1 MESTSVFS
9 RPRNLPALA
18 LLLLALVPVVLW
30 PGDVSWL
37 IDESRILAAAW
48 HANHDGQLAA
58 GGLYGNFGI
67 RYGPLPTQIYQALL
81 LLTHDPATLVVLRG
95 LLCAGVTGGALLW
108 LARTLAL
115 PAWFAAAVLVSP
127 HVVAYQRILWDASFA
142 MPIGALAFAAFADF
156 LHTQRPRSLRVC
168 VGACAVLPLIHPQA
182 LALAVPVFA
191 WLGWRHRAALWRDRR
206 ALAVLAAVLC
216 ALHAVYFFEVAGQ
229 LFARFSGSVQR
240 GYPGG
245 GSRAASALAP
255 LLGGRLLC
263 GADYLGNLA
272 RPASLPALQAAAQW
286 SARLIYPL
294 IWLGLALSAAR
305 VWRMFRAARKTGSA
319 WENLAPRDGVIAVGL
334 AGLIG
339 QALLCGLMRI
349 PSLPQYFFGTFVL
362 HALMA
367 WLAVAALGR
376 WRFGVLPAVLY
387 AAGGAV
393 LTVSA
398 MLVIHAHGFEKP
410 RWPTLGNDVE
420 VVRALN
426 RYSNTAVQTDVAVL
440 QKNPQ
445 ILRALRLLLPPS
457 PDIAQTENERLFLNS
472 PGGRVTGKI
481 LLYEG
486 HALAGET
493 PPTSP
498 NYTALDVT
506 PLPKS
511 WVPDPQTW

>member
-1 MESTSVFS
+1 MESPPGFS
-9 RPRNLPALA
+9 RTLPALG
-18 LLLLALVPVVLW
+18 LVLLALIPVVLW

-37 IDESRILAAAW
+37 IDESRIIANAW

-81 LLTHDPATLVVLRG
+81 LLTHDPVALVVLRG
-95 LLCAGVTGGALLW
+95 LLAAGVTGAALLW

-127 HVVAYQRILWDASFA
+127 HVTAYHRILWDASFT

-156 LHTQRPRSLRVC
+156 LKTQRPRSLRVC
-168 VGACAVLPLIHPQA
+168 VGAGAVLPLIHPQA
-182 LALAVPVFA
+182 LALAVPIFA
-191 WLGWRHRAALWRDRR
+191 WLGWRHRAALWSDRR
-206 ALAVLAAVLC
+206 ALVLLAVVLG
-216 ALHAVYFFEVAGQ
+216 ALHAVYFFQVAGQ
-229 LFARFSGSVQR
+229 LLARFSGSVER

-255 LLGGRLLC
+255 LLGGSLLC
-263 GADYLGNLA
+263 GADYLEKLA
-272 RPASLPALQAAAQW
+272 RPAALPALQAAAQW

-294 IWLGLALSAAR
+294 VWLGIALSAVRAWR
-305 VWRMFRAARKTGSA
+305 VWGGRK
-319 WENLAPRDGVIAVGL
+319 NLSPRDVVSCVAL

-349 PSLPQYFFGTFVL
+349 PAQPQYFFGTFVL

-367 WLAVAALGR
+367 WLAVEALSR
-376 WRFGVLPAVLY
+376 WRAGALPGVLY

-398 MLVIHAHGFEKP
+398 MLVIHTHGFEKP

-420 VVRALN
+420 VVRELN
-426 RYSNTAVQTDVAVL
+426 RFTDTTVQTDVVVL

-445 ILRALRLLLPPS
+445 ILRTLRLLLPPAPGAAQRESGRLAISFLHDSTSVPYEKIQLTELAPDATAS
-457 PDIAQTENERLFLNS
+457 PKSL
-472 PGGRVTGKI
+472 P
-481 LLYEG
+481 
-486 HALAGET
+486 
-493 PPTSP
+493 
-498 NYTALDVT
+498 LDVT
-506 PLPKS
+506 PLPKN
-511 WVPDPQTW
+511 WVPDSKSW

>member
-1 MESTSVFS
+1 MDASH
-9 RPRNLPALA
+9 LPKLHPQALA
-18 LLLLALVPVVLW
+18 LVLLALVPVVLW

-48 HANHDGQLAA
+48 HANHAGQLAD

-81 LLTHDPATLVVLRG
+81 LLTHHPTTLVILRG

-127 HVVAYQRILWDASFA
+127 HVVAYQRILWDASFT

-156 LHTQRPRSLRVC
+156 LRTQRPRSLRVC
-168 VGACAVLPLIHPQA
+168 VGASAVLPLIHPQA
-182 LALAVPVFA
+182 LALAVPIFG
-191 WLGWRHRAALWRDRR
+191 WLAWRHRGALWRDRR
-206 ALAVLAAVLC
+206 ALAVLGVALF
-216 ALHAVYFFEVAGQ
+216 ALHAAYFFAVTGQ
-229 LFARFSGSVQR
+229 LLARFSGSVQR

-255 LLGGRLLC
+255 LLGGRLLG
-263 GADYLGNLA
+263 GADYLESLA
-272 RPASLPALQAAAQW
+272 RPAALPTLQAAAQW

-305 VWRMFRAARKTGSA
+305 VRRMFCDARKTGSA
-319 WENLAPRDGVIAVGL
+319 WENLALRDAVTAVAL
-334 AGLIG
+334 AGLSG
-339 QALLCGLMRI
+339 QALLFGLMRI

-362 HALMA
+362 HVLMA
-367 WLAVAALGR
+367 WFAVEALSR
-376 WRFGVLPAVLY
+376 WRAGALPGVLY
-387 AAGGAV
+387 AASGAV

-410 RWPTLGNDVE
+410 YWPTLGNDVE
-420 VVRALN
+420 VVRDLN
-426 RYSNTAVQTDVAVL
+426 HFTDTTVQTDVTVL

-445 ILRALRLLLPPS
+445 ILRALRLLLPPAAGAAPSES
-457 PDIAQTENERLFLNS
+457 PLYLHYV
-472 PGGRVTGKI
+472 GGRPTSRIHLVW
-481 LLYEG
+481 LQVVP
-486 HALAGET
+486 GET
-493 PPTSP
+493 NQPPP
-498 NYTALDVT
+498 RHEPLDVT
-506 PLPKS
+506 PLPKN

>member
-1 MESTSVFS
+1 MKKEKKKKKSVGAGS
-9 RPRNLPALA
+9 LA
-18 LLLLALVPVVLW
+18 LVLLALIPVVLW

-37 IDESRILAAAW
+37 IDESRIIANAW
-48 HANHDGQLAA
+48 HANHDGQFAA

-95 LLCAGVTGGALLW
+95 LLAAGMTGGALLW

-127 HVVAYQRILWDASFA
+127 HVVAYHRILWDASFA

-156 LHTQRPRSLRVC
+156 LKTQRSRSLRVC
-168 VGACAVLPLIHPQA
+168 VIATAVLPLIHPQA
-182 LALAVPVFA
+182 LALAVPVFG
-191 WLGWRHRAALWRDRR
+191 WLGWRHRAEVWRDWR
-206 ALAVLAAVLC
+206 ALAVLGVVFG
-216 ALHAVYFFEVAGQ
+216 ALHAAYLFEVAGQ
-229 LFARFSGSVQR
+229 LFARFSGSVER

-245 GSRAASALAP
+245 ASRTMSALAP

-263 GADYLGNLA
+263 GADYLESLA
-272 RPASLPALQAAAQW
+272 RPAAFPALQAAAQW

-294 IWLGLALSAAR
+294 IWLGIALSAGRA
-305 VWRMFRAARKTGSA
+305 WRMICEVRRARGS
-319 WENLAPRDGVIAVGL
+319 WENIPFRDRVSAVAL

-349 PSLPQYFFGTFVL
+349 PALPQYFFGTFVL

-367 WLAVAALGR
+367 WFAVEALSR
-376 WRFGVLPAVLY
+376 WRAGVLPGVLY

-393 LTVSA
+393 LTMSA
-398 MLVIHAHGFEKP
+398 MLVIHDHGFEKP

-420 VVRALN
+420 VVRELN
-426 RYSNTAVQTDVAVL
+426 RFTDTTVQTDVTVL

-445 ILRALRLLLPPS
+445 ILRTLRLLLPPA
-457 PDIAQTENERLFLNS
+457 PGAAQTENGWLCIDYRGMS
-472 PGGRVTGKI
+472 PAGRIQLSWLQVVP
-481 LLYEG
+481 
-486 HALAGET
+486 GESYH
-493 PPTSP
+493 PLPRHEP
-498 NYTALDVT
+498 LDVT
-506 PLPKS
+506 PLPKN
-511 WVPDPQTW
+511 WVPDAKTW

>member
-18 LLLLALVPVVLW
+18 LVLLALVPVVLW

-81 LLTHDPATLVVLRG
+81 LLTHDPVALVVLRG

-142 MPIGALAFAAFADF
+142 MPIGTLAFAAFADF
-156 LHTQRPRSLRVC
+156 LKTQRPRSLRVGL
-168 VGACAVLPLIHPQA
+168 GAGAVLPLIHPQA
-182 LALAVPVFA
+182 LALAVPVFG
-191 WLGWRHRAALWRDRR
+191 WLAWRHRTALWSDRR
-206 ALAVLAAVLC
+206 ALAVLGVTLF

-229 LFARFSGSVQR
+229 LVARFSGSVQR

-263 GADYLGNLA
+263 GADYLENLA
-272 RPASLPALQAAAQW
+272 RPAALPALQAAAQW
-286 SARLIYPL
+286 GARLIYPL

-305 VWRMFRAARKTGSA
+305 VWRMFCAARGAT
-319 WENLAPRDGVIAVGL
+319 ENLPLRDCVTAVAL
-334 AGLIG
+334 AGLFG

-367 WLAVAALGR
+367 WIAVDALSR
-376 WRFGVLPAVLY
+376 WRAGAIPAVLY

-398 MLVIHAHGFEKP
+398 MLVIHTQGFEKP

-420 VVRALN
+420 VVRELN
-426 RYSNTAVQTDVAVL
+426 RFTDTTVQTDVFVL

-445 ILRALRLLLPPS
+445 ILRSLRLLLPPATGTAQRES
-457 PDIAQTENERLFLNS
+457 GRLMINGSMYRDGRISLAERQIVEGEPYQPATVIQPLDI
-472 PGGRVTGKI
+472 
-481 LLYEG
+481 
-486 HALAGET
+486 
-493 PPTSP
+493 
-498 NYTALDVT
+498 T
-506 PLPKS
+506 PLPKD
-511 WVPDPQTW
+511 WVPDPSTW